1 MTPLN
6 RLAGK
11 AAIVT
16 GATAGIGL
24 ASVERF
30 IEEGA
35 TVFAVARGVERLDEL
50 AARLGQSLIPIV
62 GDVGR
67 EDDLD
72 GVFATVAASGLGLD
86 IVFANAGAAVPGML
100 GTIRTEDYRRMFD
113 VTVLGAL
120 LTVQKAL
127 PLMRDGGS
135 IILMGS
141 IAGSKGR
148 PGRSIYSA
156 SKATLRSFA
165 RSWASD
171 LAGRNIRVN
180 VLSAGPTDTGSFANA
195 SDAVRA
201 QMAALTLRGRL
212 GEPREIAAAAAF
224 LASDDAAFVNGS
236 ELFADGGAAQV

>member
-1 MTPLN
+1 MA

-11 AAIVT
+11 TAIVT
-16 GATAGIGL
+16 GATSGIGL

-35 TVFAVARGVERLDEL
+35 TVFAVARGTERLDTL
-50 AARLGQSLIPIV
+50 AARLGRSVVPIA

-67 EDDLD
+67 EEDLD
-72 GVFATVAASGLGLD
+72 RVFAAVATSGLGLD
-86 IVFANAGAAVPGML
+86 IVFANAGAAVPGTI
-100 GTIRTEDYRRMFD
+100 GAIRTEDYHRMFD
-113 VTVLGAL
+113 VTVLGTL
-120 LTVQKAL
+120 LTIQKAL
-127 PLMRDGGS
+127 PLMRDEES

-148 PGRSIYSA
+148 AGRSVYNA
-156 SKATLRSFA
+156 SKAALRSFA

-171 LAGRNIRVN
+171 LASRKIRVN
-180 VLSAGPTDTGSFANA
+180 LLSAGPTGTGSFAGT
-195 SDAVRA
+195 SDAVRT
-201 QMAALTLRGRL
+201 QMAALTLRGQL
-212 GEPREIAAAAAF
+212 GQPSEIAAAAAF

>member
-1 MTPLN
+1 MATMSRLSN
-6 RLAGK
+6 RTAL
-11 AAIVT
+11 VT
-16 GATAGIGL
+16 GATSGIGL

-35 TVFAVARGVERLDEL
+35 TVFPVARGVERLDAL
-50 AARLGQSLIPIV
+50 RARLGRSVIPLV

-72 GVFATVAASGLGLD
+72 RVFAAVEASGRGLD
-86 IVFANAGAAVPGML
+86 VVFANAGAALPGTI
-100 GTIRTEDYRRMFD
+100 GAIRTEDFRRTFD
-113 VTVLGAL
+113 VTVLGTL
-120 LTVQKAL
+120 LTIQKAL

-148 PGRSIYSA
+148 AGRSVYNA
-156 SKATLRSFA
+156 SKAALRSFA

-171 LAGRNIRVN
+171 LAGRGIRVN
-180 VLSAGPTDTGSFANA
+180 VLSAGPTDTDAFANV
-195 SDAVRA
+195 SDAVRS

-212 GEPREIAAAAAF
+212 GEPHEIAAAAAF